1 MAKEKTY
8 QTDIRKARKQQKRK
22 QKIRKIIGVTA
33 VACIVL
39 AVILTSEAW
48 LPKLKGVIKGATDK
62 ASTGDAQQ
70 VDGNFPIEIGETN
83 SSEMYALGDELV
95 LVTDTN
101 VIVYNKNGEKQ
112 VSVQHKLANPVGVT
126 GDDMIML
133 YDKGG
138 YSLVTINSEGEV
150 YSKQFTEKIIL
161 AKLGASDYS
170 AVVTQTDKYA
180 AYLTVYDEK
189 GKEAFLWSSTQ
200 RVTDLTLNSTGDG
213 CLISSIKANGG
224 ELVSSIT
231 ALSFSQTE
239 PIFTIDNIPAMVYDT
254 VYSDEGTL
262 WMLSDTRVVHMNS
275 AGEYISQYDF
285 DTTLVASAIDSNT
298 AAVVEKGVV
307 NTSFELTIAS
317 SESTDIKKHT
327 IDGTFKQILCYD
339 SQVYVMTDSKMFI
352 YDSTGEKTGEYNIS
366 SDYSSFSILDGEI
379 FAKDYRSVYKL
390 ELKESE

>member
-112 VSVQHKLANPVGVT
+112 VSVQHKLTNPVGVT

-150 YSKQFTEKIIL
+150 YSKQFTEKIIH
-161 AKLGASDYS
+161 
-170 AVVTQTDKYA
+170 
-180 AYLTVYDEK
+180 
-189 GKEAFLWSSTQ
+189 ST
-200 RVTDLTLNSTGDG
+200 
-213 CLISSIKANGG
+213 
-224 ELVSSIT
+224 
-231 ALSFSQTE
+231 
-239 PIFTIDNIPAMVYDT
+239 
-254 VYSDEGTL
+254 
-262 WMLSDTRVVHMNS
+262 
-275 AGEYISQYDF
+275 
-285 DTTLVASAIDSNT
+285 TTSCPRATKRHRA
-298 AAVVEKGVV
+298 
-307 NTSFELTIAS
+307 
-317 SESTDIKKHT
+317 
-327 IDGTFKQILCYD
+327 
-339 SQVYVMTDSKMFI
+339 
-352 YDSTGEKTGEYNIS
+352 
-366 SDYSSFSILDGEI
+366 
-379 FAKDYRSVYKL
+379 
-390 ELKESE
+390 

>member
-8 QTDIRKARKQQKRK
+8 QTDIRKARQKQKRK
-22 QKIRKIIGVTA
+22 QKLRKIIGFTA

-39 AVILTSEAW
+39 AIILTSEAW
-48 LPKLKGVIKGATDK
+48 LPKVKNAIKGATNK
-62 ASTGDAQQ
+62 VQSGSTTQA
-70 VDGNFPIEIGETN
+70 DGNFPIEIGETN

-101 VIVYNKNGEKQ
+101 VIIYNDKGEKQ
-112 VSVQHKLANPVGVT
+112 VSVQHKLANPIGVT
-126 GDDMIML
+126 GEEMIML

-138 YSLVTINSEGEV
+138 YSLVVINSEGEV

-180 AYLTVYDEK
+180 AYLTVYDKK

-213 CLISSIKANGG
+213 CLISSIKASGG
-224 ELVSSIT
+224 ELMSSIT

-239 PIFTIDNIPAMVYDT
+239 PVFTIDNIPVMVYDT
-254 VYSDEGTL
+254 VYSEEGSL
-262 WMLSDTRVVHMNS
+262 WMLSDTRLVHMNTV
-275 AGEYISQYDF
+275 GEYISQYDF
-285 DTTLVASAIDSNT
+285 DTTLVASAIDQKL

-307 NTSFELTIAS
+307 NSSFELTIAS

-327 IDGTFKQILCYD
+327 INGTFKQVLCQN
-339 SQVYVMTDSKMFI
+339 SNVYLMTDSKMYI
-352 YDSTGEKTGEYNIS
+352 YNNLGELTGEYSIS
-366 SDYSSFSILDGEI
+366 PDYSSFSILNGEI
-379 FAKDYRSVYKL
+379 FAKDFRSIYKL
-390 ELKESE
+390 KLEEKE